1 MRYGFYTVSALL
13 LLMRIT
19 QAQQPPLYRDAA
31 RPVEERVADLLHWMT
46 LDEKVAQLQGIWV
59 RKNQIQDAD
68 GRFDPGVLRSGEDA
82 GSGNLICAT
91 DQHIAARPAQ
101 GAEPFARERH
111 VQPLR
116 EQPQLFGIARPLC
129 NHVNEQVAHAF
140 FHSLVY
146 ARSEDLSRIVPQLL
160 GK

>member
-1 MRYGFYTVSALL
+1 MRARSIERGQR
-13 LLMRIT
+13 RI
-19 QAQQPPLYRDAA
+19 AGGSNAGW
-31 RPVEERVADLLHWMT
+31 AD
-46 LDEKVAQLQGIWV
+46 Q
-59 RKNQIQDAD
+59 
-68 GRFDPGVLRSGEDA
+68 RFDPGVLRSGEDA
-82 GSGNLICAT
+82 GSGNFICAT

-146 ARSEDLSRIVPQLL
+146 ARSEDLSRIVPELL

>member
-1 MRYGFYTVSALL
+1 
-13 LLMRIT
+13 
-19 QAQQPPLYRDAA
+19 
-31 RPVEERVADLLHWMT
+31 
-46 LDEKVAQLQGIWV
+46 
-59 RKNQIQDAD
+59 
-68 GRFDPGVLRSGEDA
+68 
-82 GSGNLICAT
+82 CAT

-146 ARSEDLSRIVPQLL
+146 ARSEDLSRIVPELL
-160 GK
+160 GKELSATKGRDIRLERVESTRARLCEALGARRRQSATLTAALFGSCLGS